1 MEFSN
6 STTEDGLIQEVDR
19 LCGSTDNTFSL
30 KAKTARINQ
39 ALDRFITLAL
49 QSDGTWQ
56 FDDSNQTDLPIG
68 VTNLVSGQQDYAF
81 NSAYLFI
88 KKVLVKDSAGTW
100 TEIIPVGMMEDEA
113 ANIWT
118 LPSNNSGVP
127 TRYNK
132 FANSVLLDPIPNYNS
147 TGGLKV
153 VFARNKV
160 AFVSTDTT
168 AVPGIPS
175 LFHKYLC
182 RMAALDYCIINGLK
196 QTAGISALIQQD
208 EREIGKYYTMRNKDE
223 KKRLSVRQEN
233 NR

>member
-19 LCGSTDNTFSL
+19 ICGSTDNTYSL

-39 ALDRFITLAL
+39 ALDRFVTLAL

-56 FDDSNQTDLPIG
+56 FDDTNQTDLPIG
-68 VTNLVSGQQDYAF
+68 VTNLVSGQQDYSF

-88 KKVLVKDSAGTW
+88 KKVLVKDSSGTW
-100 TEIIPVGMMEDEA
+100 TEILPVGMTEDDA
-113 ANIWT
+113 TNIWT
-118 LPSNNSGVP
+118 LPSNNSGTPV
-127 TRYNK
+127 RYNK

-168 AVPGIPS
+168 ATPGVPSI
-175 LFHKYLC
+175 FHEYLC
-182 RMAALDYCIINGLK
+182 RMAAYPFLIEKKLP
-196 QTAGISALIQQD
+196 QAPGIAQLIVRD
-208 EREIGKYYTMRNKDE
+208 EEEIKKYYALRNKDE
-223 KKRLSVRQEN
+223 VKRMVPRWEN